1 MCNFNYYDE
10 FIADILFVAADA
22 YEEENR
28 AMEEAAEWEA
38 YEEDMALMAVNEEEL
53 RTRIEKALM
62 LVPEDSM
69 IAKILRGE
77 EQYEK
82 IQNST
87 L

>member
-1 MCNFNYYDE
+1 MCKFNYYDE
-10 FIADILFVAADA
+10 FIADELFAAADA
-22 YEEENR
+22 Y
-28 AMEEAAEWEA
+28 EEAAEWEA
-38 YEEDMALMAVNEEEL
+38 YEKDMALMAANEEEL

-69 IAKILRGE
+69 VAKILRGE

>member
-10 FIADILFVAADA
+10 FIADELFAAADA
-22 YEEENR
+22 Y
-28 AMEEAAEWEA
+28 EEAAEWEA
-38 YEEDMALMAVNEEEL
+38 YEKDMALMAANEEEL

-77 EQYEK
+77 E
-82 IQNST
+82 
-87 L
+87 

>member
-1 MCNFNYYDE
+1 MCKFNYYDE
-10 FIADILFVAADA
+10 FIADELFAAADA
-22 YEEENR
+22 Y
-28 AMEEAAEWEA
+28 EEAAEWEA

-62 LVPEDSM
+62 LVSEDSM

-77 EQYEK
+77 AQYEK

>member
-10 FIADILFVAADA
+10 FVADELFAAADA
-22 YEEENR
+22 Y
-28 AMEEAAEWEA
+28 EEAAEWEA
-38 YEEDMALMAVNEEEL
+38 YEKDMVLMAANEEEL

-69 IAKILRGE
+69 VAKILRGE

-82 IQNST
+82 ISSST

>member
-10 FIADILFVAADA
+10 FVADELFVAADT
-22 YEEENR
+22 YEEDNR

-38 YEEDMALMAVNEEEL
+38 YEKDMALMAANEEEL

-69 IAKILRGE
+69 VAKILRGE
-77 EQYEK
+77 E
-82 IQNST
+82 
-87 L
+87 

>member
-1 MCNFNYYDE
+1 MCKFNYYDE
-10 FIADILFVAADA
+10 FIVDELFAAADA
-22 YEEENR
+22 Y
-28 AMEEAAEWEA
+28 EEAAEWEA
-38 YEEDMALMAVNEEEL
+38 YEKDMALIAANEEEL

-62 LVPEDSM
+62 LVSEDSM

>member
-1 MCNFNYYDE
+1 MRKFNYYDE
-10 FIADILFVAADA
+10 FIADELFAAADA
-22 YEEENR
+22 Y
-28 AMEEAAEWEA
+28 EEAAEWEA
-38 YEEDMALMAVNEEEL
+38 YEEDMALMAANEEEL

-82 IQNST
+82 IQGST

>member
-1 MCNFNYYDE
+1 MCKFNYYDE
-10 FIADILFVAADA
+10 FIADELFAAADA
-22 YEEENR
+22 Y
-28 AMEEAAEWEA
+28 EEAAEWEA
-38 YEEDMALMAVNEEEL
+38 YEKDMALIAANEEEL

-62 LVPEDSM
+62 LVPGDSM
-69 IAKILRGE
+69 VAKILRGE

>member
-10 FIADILFVAADA
+10 FIADELFAAADA
-22 YEEENR
+22 Y
-28 AMEEAAEWEA
+28 EEAAEWEA
-38 YEEDMALMAVNEEEL
+38 YEKDMALMAANEEEL
-53 RTRIEKALM
+53 RIRIEKALM

-69 IAKILRGE
+69 VAKILRGE

-82 IQNST
+82 IQGST